1 LEHKGQSQIVLAS
14 LGLVQMKVTRHSV
27 WLRLVSVVV
36 EGPAQVLSEV
46 GGGLPLAPLIFSCSP
61 LTVVM
66 DNSGFGLEFVDQ
78 RQEDKLEMV
87 TCSTEEVKVGG
98 YATEAFSVG
107 KLVESFFRESER
119 GRMEIGSTSKGAV
132 GEEEGAMYQFSL
144 DMQDYLPGP
153 LVTV

>member
-87 TCSTEEVKVGG
+87 TCSTEEVKVG
-98 YATEAFSVG
+98 AS
-107 KLVESFFRESER
+107 
-119 GRMEIGSTSKGAV
+119 
-132 GEEEGAMYQFSL
+132 GEF
-144 DMQDYLPGP
+144 LPGERKG
-153 LVTV
+153 